1 MFRILKK
8 TAAGTAVAASLIAS
22 ATLSSPALASPSPAQ
37 SSPAG
42 TCVESVTPEKQWRC
56 LPMRDG
62 TLIAAQAIVA
72 DSDLTIILLH
82 GVLSSSAGLQKTAR
96 LLHETTGATV
106 INLDLRGHGKSGG
119 RPGDND
125 YIGQYED
132 DLADV
137 VTIVRKESSAKRPGM
152 RIVLAGHAVGGGVV
166 MRYAERTKLPP
177 VEGYLLFAPDLG
189 WESPT
194 TRKEAPPQADPKP
207 GPKPEPFMKV
217 DLGRIIKLKAMNAI
231 GMTSSNN
238 QVTLEFN
245 VPKGFGVSRYTYRS
259 MMNFSPEDYR
269 VAFAADKRPLLL
281 LAGSKDEAFH
291 AEQYPGV
298 IASRANGKAA
308 IIEGGSHMSVLL
320 HPATM
325 NAVRDWTRESFK

>member
-8 TAAGTAVAASLIAS
+8 TAVETAVAASLVLFVS
-22 ATLSSPALASPSPAQ
+22 LGSCSTPAAAA
-37 SSPAG
+37 PAG
-42 TCVESVTPEKQWRC
+42 TCVETSTPEKQWRC

-62 TLIAAQAIVA
+62 TILAAQSIPAE
-72 DSDLTIILLH
+72 SDLTIIVLH
-82 GVLSSSAGLQKTAR
+82 GVLSNSMGLQKTAR
-96 LLHETTGATV
+96 HLHNAANATV
-106 INLDLRGHGKSGG
+106 LSLDLRGHGKSGG

-137 VTIVRKESSAKRPGM
+137 VKLVRAESKARRPAM
-152 RIVLAGHAVGGGVV
+152 RIVLAGHAVGGGIV
-166 MRYAERTKLPP
+166 MRYAERQKLAP

-194 TRKEAPPQADPKP
+194 TRKEAPPETDAKG

-231 GMTSSNN
+231 GMTSSND

-245 VPKGFGVSRYTYRS
+245 VPKEFAVSRYTYRA
-259 MMNFSPEDYR
+259 MVTFSPDDYR
-269 VAFAADKRPLLL
+269 AAFAADKRPLLL

-291 AEQYPGV
+291 AEKYPVALG
-298 IASRANGKAA
+298 SRANGKAMV
-308 IIEGGSHMSVLL
+308 IEGENHMSVLTN
-320 HPATM
+320 PAAM
-325 NAVRDWTRESFK
+325 SAVRDWAQGAFR